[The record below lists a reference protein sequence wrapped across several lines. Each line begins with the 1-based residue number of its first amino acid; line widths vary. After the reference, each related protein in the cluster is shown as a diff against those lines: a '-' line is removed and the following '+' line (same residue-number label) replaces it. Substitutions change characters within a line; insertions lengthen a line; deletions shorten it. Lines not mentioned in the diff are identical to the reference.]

1 MVSPQAEAVVDL
13 EAYRHNVAT
22 LAAHAPGAALMSVVK
37 ADAYGHGLRPVARAA
52 RDAGA
57 SWLGV
62 VTVEEALALREAG
75 DTGPVLCWLAAPG
88 AAYGAA
94 VEHDVELTASS
105 VEQLD
110 EILHDAPTGRR
121 PRVQLK
127 VDTGLSRNGARGPAW
142 DELVAAASRAQAA
155 GKVEVTGVWSH
166 LACADEPGHPANDQ
180 QETVFRAALD
190 VVGEAGLEPQW
201 RHLANSA
208 AAILSPATRFDLVRV
223 GLAAYGLEVV
233 TPDLQDRVE
242 VDRVVFEEITQG
254 VFRPASRDRY
264 VDIMERMADR
274 GADVVAL
281 ACTEIG
287 LLVPDGAAPLPVL
300 DTAVVHAD
308 ALADLALDPTSPLPR
323 PAGTTSTDR
332 STPRE
337 TTTGRPAHLY
347 RPPRGIKPRD
357 PETRFRPSAPTRS
370 SGRRRPAR
378 P

>member
-1 MVSPQAEAVVDL
+1 MSPQAEAVVDL

-142 DELVAAASRAQAA
+142 DELVAAALLRLEGRDDVERA
-155 GKVEVTGVWSH
+155 H
-166 LACADEPGHPANDQ
+166 
-180 QETVFRAALD
+180 R
-190 VVGEAGLEPQW
+190 
-201 RHLANSA
+201 
-208 AAILSPATRFDLVRV
+208 
-223 GLAAYGLEVV
+223 
-233 TPDLQDRVE
+233 
-242 VDRVVFEEITQG
+242 
-254 VFRPASRDRY
+254 
-264 VDIMERMADR
+264 
-274 GADVVAL
+274 
-281 ACTEIG
+281 
-287 LLVPDGAAPLPVL
+287 
-300 DTAVVHAD
+300 
-308 ALADLALDPTSPLPR
+308 
-323 PAGTTSTDR
+323 
-332 STPRE
+332 
-337 TTTGRPAHLY
+337 TTTGFT
-347 RPPRGIKPRD
+347 G
-357 PETRFRPSAPTRS
+357 APVPLTIL
-370 SGRRRPAR
+370 SGAAV
-378 P
+378 